1 MKGPLINMALVKLA
15 CGAGN
20 IDAIS
25 ELSLNLLSNANRRLT
40 QIKTGERQ
48 LVSRGHALPDS
59 LINNFAYRM
68 LKACRHQELVPPSEL
83 VELIQCQLNQD
94 RAPAGAAR
102 RYVQRCEA
110 IAFKADHPAAG
121 VNEIARAV
129 GVNPSTISRWL
140 RAKKI

>member
-1 MKGPLINMALVKLA
+1 MKGPLIDMALVKLA
-15 CGAGN
+15 CGDGN

-25 ELSLNLLSNANRRLT
+25 ELSLDLLSNVNRRRA
-40 QIKTGERQ
+40 QIKTGEMQ
-48 LVSRGHALPDS
+48 LVSRGHALADS

-68 LKACRHQELVPPSEL
+68 IKACCHQALAPPSEL

-94 RAPAGAAR
+94 RAPSRSAR

-110 IAFKADHPAAG
+110 IAFKADHPDAG

-129 GVNPSTISRWL
+129 GVNPSTVSRWL
-140 RAKKI
+140 QAEKI

>member
-1 MKGPLINMALVKLA
+1 MKQPQIDMALVKLA
-15 CGAGN
+15 CRDGN

-25 ELSLNLLSNANRRLT
+25 ELSSVLLNNVNWRRA
-40 QIKTGERQ
+40 QIKTGKTQ

-59 LINNFAYRM
+59 IINNFAYRM

-94 RAPAGAAR
+94 RAPSRAAR

-110 IAFKADHPAAG
+110 IAFKADHPDAG
-121 VNEIARAV
+121 INKIARAV
-129 GVNPSTISRWL
+129 DVNPSTVSRWL
-140 RAKKI
+140 QAEKI